1 MIGTDTILQSRYRI
15 DSLIDRGGMAD
26 VYRGRDVRLE
36 RDVAVKVL
44 REVEHE
50 RRFAAEART
59 LARLQHPNLVRL
71 LDAGTDN
78 GDAFLVLELLDG
90 ATVRELLG
98 DGPLAPDQV
107 ARIGADTTAALDYIH
122 RRGIVHR
129 DVKPS
134 NLMLDE
140 YGSIRLADFGIARLL
155 GATRIT
161 GSHQAIGT
169 MAYIAPEQ
177 LQGGEIGPATDVY
190 SLGLVLLECLTGQR
204 AFGGPPAEA
213 AAARLSRDPH
223 VPAEL
228 PDPWTGLLRAMT
240 ARDPRAR
247 PSAAAIRDRLGGTS
261 DAATTA
267 PLAAAAAAPLATAP
281 ALHDGGAA
289 TMPDTA
295 ARTATRTAVRPATV
309 QQPRRRRRW
318 TWITG
323 LLVGAIVAGALVA
336 GMLAYGLGS
345 EGGSTPATTTTATT
359 VAPTTTLPPTTV
371 PPPTVPPTTSP
382 QINRGPGNGDDEGGR
397 DAQEQLEKW
406 LEELRKRFEDA
417 TNPDD

>member
-98 DGPLAPDQV
+98 DGPLAPDRV

-177 LQGGEIGPATDVY
+177 LQGGEVGPATDVY

-213 AAARLSRDPH
+213 AAARLSRNPD

-228 PDPWTGLLRAMT
+228 PAPWPGLLRAMT

-261 DAATTA
+261 DASTTAPLGAAAATA
-267 PLAAAAAAPLATAP
+267 PLAAAP
-281 ALHDGGAA
+281 ALHDGAA

-295 ARTATRTAVRPATV
+295 ARTAVSPATV
-309 QQPRRRRRW
+309 PRRRRRRW
-318 TWITG
+318 PWATG

-336 GMLAYGLGS
+336 GLLAYGLGS
-345 EGGSTPATTTTATT
+345 EGGSAPSTTTTTTT

-371 PPPTVPPTTSP
+371 PPPTVPPTSP
-382 QINRGPGNGDDEGGR
+382 QVNRGRGNGDDEGGR

-417 TNPDD
+417 TNPDG